1 MSKVIKN
8 IITIP
13 QGYTVLTE
21 VSPPGKLMW
30 VMPEES
36 GYSFCIAE
44 HTDGA
49 TELCRSFPNGDI
61 YRASNSILVRDMYCM
76 HCGEHLTPDWDSE
89 NGTPDPYNYHCDVCG
104 HDYEIDGEDELL

>member
-1 MSKVIKN
+1 MNKVIKN

-61 YRASNSILVRDMYCM
+61 YRASNKGLFSHPRLNRGCSMV
-76 HCGEHLTPDWDSE
+76 
-89 NGTPDPYNYHCDVCG
+89 N
-104 HDYEIDGEDELL
+104 